1 MNHPFKSRGRSVGAI
16 IVALLMPFA
25 PIKAETE
32 APGENA
38 RELLDAAL
46 AYTMPPGSYKKISAE
61 EKHGMEISR
70 CEYLTIKP
78 DGTRLSRTES
88 EHRGDYHASRSTE
101 IVNEEGSWSLRGD
114 NRAILFPQKA
124 FERFLGAP
132 VEKPKDKMMSLTLAR
147 ATEGGADYIVI
158 TALLSDADRAGARA
172 VGEKVVKQLGGG
184 AFGSKARKQ
193 MSKRVS
199 DNVPAQVEYWLKEPA
214 RHLAAMRFLSKRGRL
229 ITEQRVDYDAYE
241 RIADLP
247 ADRFTVPEHY
257 TRLYP
262 SSFWDC
268 VDLLWKH
275 DAEVISRKPK
285 RGKGEAIPPVDGA
298 DTGDGAP

>member
-1 MNHPFKSRGRSVGAI
+1 MNHSFKSRGRSVGAI
-16 IVALLMPFA
+16 LVALLMPFA

-32 APGENA
+32 ASGENA

-61 EKHGMEISR
+61 EKHGMNISR
-70 CEYLTIKP
+70 CVYLTIKP

-88 EHRGDYHASRSTE
+88 EHRGPHHASRS
-101 IVNEEGSWSLRGD
+101 IVIENEEGCWSLRGD
-114 NRAILFPQKA
+114 NSAILFPQKA

-132 VEKPKDKMMSLTLAR
+132 VEKPKDKIMSLTLAHV
-147 ATEGGADYIVI
+147 TEGGADYIVI
-158 TALLSDADRAGARA
+158 TRLVGDADRAGARA
-172 VGEKVVKQLGGG
+172 VGEKVLNLGGG
-184 AFGSKARKQ
+184 SFGAGARKQ

-199 DNVPAQVEYWLKEPA
+199 DNIPAQVEYWLKEPA
-214 RHLAAMRFLSKRGRL
+214 RHLATMRFLSKKGRL
-229 ITEQRVDYDAYE
+229 ISEQRVDDDAYE
-241 RIADLP
+241 PIEDLP

-285 RGKGEAIPPVDGA
+285 RGKGEATPLA
-298 DTGDGAP
+298 DDADPDDGAP